1 MKHYK
6 VAFLSLGCDKNRINC
21 EQMMYLT
28 QAAGHQLLMEPE
40 GADVCVINTCG
51 FIDAAKE
58 EAIATIL
65 RVAALKETG
74 QVRKILVSGCLAQRY
89 QSDIKDSLPEV
100 DGILGTGSYTDIVS
114 AIHDVMGDRTP
125 DYQGDI
131 NQADDDGQRVLS
143 TPDYVAY
150 LKIAEGC
157 SNCCAFC
164 VIPKLRGRYRSRT
177 MESILLEAK
186 ALSENGVQEL
196 IVIAQDITRY
206 GTDLYGQ
213 RRLPEL
219 LRQLC
224 RLDFHWIRLHYL
236 YPDDLTDELIDV
248 IASEPKILHY
258 LDIPLQHCNDR
269 ILQAMCRRGTK
280 AEISTLLDKLR
291 TKIPDVVFRTALIT
305 GLPGE
310 TDAEFEELC
319 AFLRQQKLVRA
330 GVFQYSPE
338 EGTAAAGLPDQVD
351 PELAAHRLDLLVD
364 LQSDVMD
371 EYNESR
377 LGETVEVLCEG
388 FDAEM
393 GCFVGRTYADSPDID
408 GHIYFTAAGTLPP
421 GTFVNVRLTD
431 TVDGDMMGEI
441 DTVEDEQCEYRQ

>member
-1 MKHYK
+1 MKHYH
-6 VAFLSLGCDKNRINC
+6 VAFVSLGCDKNRINC
-21 EQMMYLT
+21 EQMMFLT
-28 QAAGHQLLMEPE
+28 QAAGHTLLAEPE

-58 EAIATIL
+58 EAIAAIL
-65 RVAALKETG
+65 RIAALKESG
-74 QVRKILVSGCLAQRY
+74 QVGKILVTGCLAQRY
-89 QSDIKDSLPEV
+89 RSDIWDSLPEV
-100 DGILGTGSYTDIVS
+100 DGVLGTGSYTDIVQ
-114 AIHDVMGDRTP
+114 ALDDVMGEDTP

-131 NQADDDGQRVLS
+131 NQTDDNGPRVLS
-143 TPDYVAY
+143 TPNYVAY

-164 VIPKLRGRYRSRT
+164 IIPQLRGRYRSRP

-186 ALSENGVQEL
+186 ALAERGVQEL

-206 GTDLYGQ
+206 GIDRYGQ

-224 RLDFHWIRLHYL
+224 QLNFHWIRLHYL

-248 IASEPKILHY
+248 IATEPKILHY
-258 LDIPLQHCNDR
+258 LDLPLQHCSDR

-280 AEISTLLDKLR
+280 AEIVALLDKIR
-291 TKIPDVVFRTALIT
+291 ARMPDVVFRTSLIT

-310 TDAEFEELC
+310 TEAEFEELC

-338 EGTAAAGLPDQVD
+338 AGTPAAAMPDQVD
-351 PELAAHRLDLLVD
+351 SDVAARRLELLVE

-371 EYNESR
+371 AFNEAR

-388 FDAEM
+388 FDEEM
-393 GCFVGRTYADSPDID
+393 GCFVGRTYADSPEID
-408 GHIYFTAAGTLPP
+408 GHVFFTAAGSVPA
-421 GTFVNVRLTD
+421 GTFVPVRLTE

-441 DTVEDEQCEYRQ
+441 DTVEDESI